1 MIKKIKNIYKNID
14 IIILLCIII
23 LSIYS
28 TLLIYSA
35 SQKNIYIIYKKIIH
49 LFISIFLMFLIS
61 QSKKTFYINNANL
74 FYILCN
80 ILLFLV
86 YLKGHISKG
95 AQRWINIGIIQF
107 QPSEITK
114 IAIPLIIAK
123 YINNNYPIKIKNLFE
138 VLIIIF
144 IPSLL
149 VYLQPDLGTS
159 ILIFLSG
166 IVTLYLGGINKKNI
180 LILITLSIILIPILW
195 KFFLHNY
202 QKERIIT
209 LLTNSK
215 SLKNGYQINQSK
227 ISIGSGGKY
236 GKGIFYGT
244 QSRLGFVPEEKTDF
258 IFSLIAEEHGFLG
271 ICFLLI
277 TYNLLIIRSL
287 YISIN
292 SNTFFEK
299 LFSTSLVLMFFINT
313 LINIG
318 MVSGI
323 LPIVGIPLPLISYG
337 GSSLITNI
345 SIFGIIMSIKNNK
358 KWIK

>member
-1 MIKKIKNIYKNID
+1 MIKKIKNIYNNID
-14 IIILLCIII
+14 ITILVCIII

-35 SQKNIYIIYKKIIH
+35 SQKNIFIIYKKIIH
-49 LFISIFLMFLIS
+49 LLISIFLMIFIS
-61 QSKKTFYINNANL
+61 QLNSTFYKNNANL
-74 FYILCN
+74 LYILCN
-80 ILLFLV
+80 ILLFIV
-86 YLKGHISKG
+86 YIKGHISKG
-95 AQRWINIGIIQF
+95 AQRWINLGIIQF

-114 IAIPLIIAK
+114 IVIPIIIAK
-123 YINNNYPIKIKNLFE
+123 YINDNYPLKIKDLFKS
-138 VLIIIF
+138 LIIIF
-144 IPSLL
+144 IPSIL

-159 ILIFLSG
+159 ILIFTSG
-166 IVTLYLGGINKKNI
+166 IITLYLGGINKKNI
-180 LILITLSIILIPILW
+180 LILIILSIIFTPILW

-236 GKGIFYGT
+236 GKGIFNGT

-258 IFSLIAEEHGFLG
+258 IFSLIAEEHGFFG
-271 ICFLLI
+271 ICC
-277 TYNLLIIRSL
+277 LLIIYIILILKSF

-292 SNTFFEK
+292 SNSFFEK
-299 LFSTSLVLMFFINT
+299 LFSTSLVLIFSIST
-313 LINIG
+313 LINIS
-318 MVSGI
+318 MVSGL

-345 SIFGIIMSIKNNK
+345 SIFGIIMSIKKNK
-358 KWIK
+358 TWIK